1 MIYSKKRDQCW
12 SFWCQG
18 WSNHHDQEFLGGNRA
33 GEAGEAGEAN
43 EVAETAEV
51 NEAAEVSRVLKI
63 TSEDFRV
70 IQVLEF
76 YGLRTNFDVLKKK
89 IFWQNDENPI
99 EF

>member
-1 MIYSKKRDQCW
+1 MIYSTKRDQYC

-18 WSNHHDQEFLGGNRA
+18 WSNHHDQDFLGGNRA
-33 GEAGEAGEAN
+33 GEAGEAN
-43 EVAETAEV
+43 EVAEAAEV
-51 NEAAEVSRVLKI
+51 NEAAEVFWALKI

-76 YGLRTNFDVLKKK
+76 YDLKTNFIVLKKK
-89 IFWQNDENPI
+89 IFWQNHENPI